1 MCYNWVKNLTLNKMS
16 NISIRI
22 PDNLHNLLVKTADQ
36 EERSKS
42 WIIKKA
48 LENYLEDLRDLKDGI
63 AQLEDQLLNKED
75 LLDLEEVKKQ
85 NNL

>member
-1 MCYNWVKNLTLNKMS
+1 MS